1 MRNTTNTTAYS
12 AVAGSTE
19 YAVDTVA
26 FTKPTATSTN
36 FSLDLTS
43 ADLTNIS
50 TFSLQSNT
58 AYALILYAPTVN
70 IGFQRT
76 TGFANGTTNANYTVT
91 DGFTMLDT
99 FKNNTANYVV
109 FPRSFP
115 TLDISFGATA
125 APVPE
130 IDPSGLASTMSLV
143 IGSVAMLEQRRR
155 MRAALAAVAVAA

>member
-1 MRNTTNTTAYS
+1 LRNTTNTTAYS
-12 AVAGSTE
+12 AVAGTTA

-26 FTKPTATSTN
+26 FTKPTTTSTN

-50 TFSLQSNT
+50 AFSLQSNT
-58 AYALILYAPTVN
+58 AYALILYAPTEN
-70 IGFQRT
+70 IGLQRT

-91 DGFTMLDT
+91 NGFTMLDT
-99 FKNNTANYVV
+99 FKNNTANY
-109 FPRSFP
+109 STNANSYP
-115 TLDISFGATA
+115 TLDISFGATT

-130 IDPSGLASTMSLV
+130 IDPNGLASTMSLV

-155 MRAALAAVAVAA
+155 MRAAAATFAVTA